1 MSVRRAQFELSAV
14 SGPVNCQTHSTT
26 HTATETK
33 HTHGTRT
40 EHQQQWWWCV
50 FCDED
55 AAAAAARLGP
65 TSPSGK
71 NRATTSTTAHK
82 KKLTRTRGNSKRSTN
97 ALRNRSI
104 ESVRSGEAAGPIRR
118 APFSACVSVLCLF
131 GFPSAR
137 ALSGPAP
144 SPPPPVAPFTTHATV
159 CPCTH
164 KPRVAGEET
173 TASDAAGFRFRF
185 PPKGP

>member
-40 EHQQQWWWCV
+40 EPQQQWWWCV

-55 AAAAAARLGP
+55 AAAARLGP

-71 NRATTSTTAHK
+71 NRATTSTTAQK
-82 KKLTRTRGNSKRSTN
+82 NSREPAETASAARMLCAIDRLKVCAQVKLQGLFAGRPF
-97 ALRNRSI
+97 LRVYLF
-104 ESVRSGEAAGPIRR
+104 SVCS
-118 APFSACVSVLCLF
+118 VSR
-131 GFPSAR
+131 AR
-137 ALSGPAP
+137 ALSRGRRSP
-144 SPPPPVAPFTTHATV
+144 SHPLPRLPRSQP
-159 CPCTH
+159 
-164 KPRVAGEET
+164 KPRCVLAHTNRGLLGEET